1 MRDFKIFVCLA
12 DLHIG
17 NKNVPAKEMK
27 RQLKEHFFK
36 EVKKY
41 KYLDGIFILGDILH
55 TIVSLN
61 SEYSEVYLWF
71 IDQVYKL
78 ARKKNSTVIIIKG
91 TQSHDNDQLSNIR
104 SYTLNDDN
112 VDFRIYEHVEEI
124 TIWDDYRAL
133 VLPDVKPKQ
142 LKDIDQFITCDKKY
156 DIILG
161 HGVIDS
167 MKYFIQESEHT
178 STKTYVY
185 EVDKLKQS
193 CKGPILFGHIHQ
205 YQQIRD
211 QFYYVGP
218 FTLLE
223 RGGLN
228 AGYVTVGM
236 HNSDRTH
243 FKVEQYVNP
252 DSAEYLDLNINK
264 KLMDEYPIDDIIEA
278 IDEIIED
285 TKENDLITLRITKG
299 DAIDSI
305 DKIAMLESRYR
316 SDKRIS
322 IVKKIKTKAEEE
334 SEQKNQERK
343 DKFAY
348 CMDNNLDMS
357 EIMYR
362 YYETEIIPT
371 IVDKNSL
378 AAKITLDDFKRILKE
393 EK

>member
-17 NKNVPAKEMK
+17 NRNVSAKDMK
-27 RQLKEHFFK
+27 RQLKDHLIK
-36 EVKKY
+36 EIKKY

-61 SEYSEVYLWF
+61 SEYSELYLWF
-71 IDQVYKL
+71 IDQIYKI
-78 ARKKNSTVIIIKG
+78 ARKKNSIVIIIKG

-104 SYTLNDDN
+104 SYTLNDDG
-112 VDFRIYEHVEEI
+112 VDFRIYEQVEEV
-124 TIWDDYRAL
+124 TIWDNYKL
-133 VLPDVKPKQ
+133 LILPDVKPKS

-161 HGVIDS
+161 HGTIDS
-167 MKYFIQESEHT
+167 MKYFIQESEHM

-185 EVDKLKQS
+185 ELDKLKES

-205 YQQIRD
+205 YQELRN
-211 QFYYVGP
+211 QFYYIGP

-228 AGYVTVGM
+228 AGYVTVGIYD
-236 HNSDRTH
+236 HDRSK
-243 FKVEQYVNP
+243 FKVEQFVNP
-252 DSAEYLDLNINK
+252 DSAEYLDLNVDK
-264 KLMDEYPIDDIIEA
+264 KLMDEYPIDQIIEA
-278 IDEIIED
+278 IDELIAD
-285 TKENDLITLRITKG
+285 KKENDLITLRITRG
-299 DAIDSI
+299 DAVDSI
-305 DKIAMLESRYR
+305 DKIAILESRYR
-316 SDKRIS
+316 KDKRIS

-343 DKFAY
+343 EKFAY

-357 EIMYR
+357 EIMFR
-362 YYETEIIPT
+362 YYESEIIPT
-371 IVDKNSL
+371 IVDKSSL
-378 AAKITLDDFKRILKE
+378 AAKITIDDFKRILKE
-393 EK
+393 ET

>member
-1 MRDFKIFVCLA
+1 M
-12 DLHIG
+12 G
-17 NKNVPAKEMK
+17 
-27 RQLKEHFFK
+27 
-36 EVKKY
+36 
-41 KYLDGIFILGDILH
+41 
-55 TIVSLN
+55 S
-61 SEYSEVYLWF
+61 F

-193 CKGPILFGHIHQ
+193 CNGPILFGHIHQ